1 MVTNF
6 LFLFLFLF
14 FLNLKQ
20 SFELEIVNVNPLYLN
35 AQSGGLKLAVIL
47 TFNEIVDTNT
57 NSLKLVYTNKDWNT
71 TLQRAEHTSDTNP
84 NRATFTLVT
93 NDLFNK
99 GNFGYYKIYYGD
111 ITTDL
116 QILIYPNLIRFRN
129 PIDRY
134 FLKEKPNIKNKVN
147 VTFELKSMIITEE
160 INRVSLKNK
169 EGELYNCTYYLED
182 NGISL
187 TITLNTSDQIDSYIF
202 SVYPTYDRSTSSPP
216 QLTVY
221 FQDFFVYYEAVYA
234 KASAESTSASLKVK
248 FADDGHKEGFDLS
261 YLGSGSTSI
270 IKGSLIQ
277 NIDKNHT
284 YNFVIKNPT
293 PGVINITYNNQV
305 RPIFLITY
313 QTNDNKCYINGDTSI
328 FHITFYKT
336 SQMEYTHSIYFNT
349 DPEQTLAYINDN
361 EKSDE
366 LSYTGEITYLYNG
379 TFNLYSFISRL
390 SSNEPNP
397 IDISSLSVRIHDDP
411 HLVDS
416 QSRTLFIGINHP
428 QYLELN
434 VAGAGD
440 INEVFLEN
448 KGIGKSIPIN
458 LGECDNIDKNKY
470 NCTKITNILM
480 NLDESYISN
489 NYYTVEYDSGCDNQR
504 LEIEGKHITIGQ
516 GYTLLNVNPNWT
528 FIDNVKT
535 QEVTLTY
542 KEKLNGF
549 VMVFFCEKG
558 SMTKCGGKYLP
569 ASNINTIK
577 VNLFEVSLNGT
588 LIYDIF
594 SAVNGQLNQRNSA
607 IFKIV
612 ERLNFTFNHRYF
624 VKDNGAEQNYLE
636 ITKDFYEESNNI
648 IYIIQDS
655 NAYMNLT
662 TDNNRS
668 FIYDIY
674 NLQYFSGVINFRYYD
689 NDIKTYIPIDKHIT
703 VVGKINELMNMNIAN
718 CYYFKFKLI
727 ITKSNPSYN
736 FNERIFLVNN
746 NNNNIVEF
754 KKDNNEYKLENDI
767 NSLIGNDNLYFYISE
782 ETIDTTIYLYKSKFS
797 LTKLEVPE
805 YIIYPNNSLYF
816 SSVTCDLCNSILLIH
831 SSSISNNGIRIN
843 SDCHF
848 SQKSITINGYFT
860 NFNYYYYSLNDEGVT
875 DTSSNSYL
883 RTFRS
888 IQLSRSNFKI
898 DIDTE
903 SSNTQLKINLT
914 NTNKDFYCDLI
925 DNLTLYKIYNGK
937 NESKILTR
945 NELQINDFVISFTI
959 EKGNFDLDINHL
971 TRRKDPWETEVDSS
985 FFYYFGNVTNH
996 SIFTVTPTVFAS
1008 HDLPN
1013 EELIINIT
1021 FKNEEIRNSF
1031 ENDLKD
1037 LCQNREKIDN
1047 RTVQCKLSN
1056 EDIRNEPIKLKKYLS
1071 DYLIEIDLIYY
1082 NLSSSSNCMAIK
1094 ELESTFDLII
1104 YTPDDYYTQNKI
1116 YLKSNVFPN
1125 NIYQQESESK
1135 DKTITIPIDARI
1147 GDDVVYEIYV
1157 DNKLIHSFNLKEFGI
1172 NFIPKFDFEE
1182 SGRNIILLPEPNQVV
1197 KLTYS
1202 QYNIEGLSYS
1212 NNTDNINNISYFQI
1226 GNSTRS
1232 SSISNNYDNSINI
1245 VFDLSS
1251 FSVSQTNY
1259 ILSYIDTCKNQINTG
1274 VYVRFLSF
1282 YFERHYFVINN
1293 NNEQTGQNLRIQ
1305 GPINDQIQLRV
1316 SYIDDDNVEQAET
1329 ISTNGI
1335 IYNYYLT
1342 KNGTYS
1348 FFYMN
1353 NGIRYNLSDKVYVFN
1368 YLSDL
1373 FNNNTNLT
1381 ECMFYNTSKYL
1392 SFSYSFK
1399 NGTNNYNSIF
1409 NMTLRIDGYN
1419 QNYSLNSVINNNM
1432 AYILTYNNIQNRIS
1446 QDRTLLI
1453 YLYENNDMAQ
1463 PLYRYK
1469 YKYTNITL
1477 NSYYEDVI
1485 YSDTNYISFNMS
1497 CKIENLQGFDLYQAN
1512 SPNSKKGTIKCND
1525 LEESNTNGVYNC
1537 FLFENDKTNNPI
1549 NDSSSFVYDYYI
1561 MKYDSKDVS
1570 LKQFFVSKDI
1580 ANSEFNLQLEEEI
1593 HTDRNTTVRINST
1606 KNEFFIPYLNYLY
1619 FNYTSS
1625 TIGYVVPITINNVFN
1640 KENNYFEFKLFL
1652 QTKQNFYN
1660 LTRICRKK
1668 WEHCRNGQCKYFS
1681 NKDDYEIRPNIPDI
1695 SLIFNR
1701 RYISLRDSLYK
1712 NAKSKE
1718 LIINFG
1724 GEDVKSLT
1732 HIKYQIYKTST
1743 SDFNRETEIDVR
1755 SMNNYAMDV
1764 SEYGMYK
1771 FLCKSSL
1778 RVPYINKDFLVF
1790 VVNYDYELLNL
1801 NHLNDNCMYYDPNQ
1815 RILFTTLM
1823 INNNYLFK
1831 NNASTVLNDL
1841 QIYFGDQVF
1850 NYINGSYGYQLHD
1863 SSYAIDCENDEYNFY
1878 IIENNDQDY
1887 VFTSLSSKKNCTS
1900 PYFNDYYYK
1909 DNIILTNQRCALNN
1923 IYLADIN
1930 SPGSKSKLNC
1940 DFIEN
1945 QRLSYCNINQRK
1957 FDVPNIIFDI
1967 YFNYENNYLKS
1978 DNTMNIYNSI
1988 NDSLFD
1994 LSFSEPRLSIISSN
2008 FDLRNLSIVDI
2019 DEEEYANS
2027 QDFIDQKVDNVTFI
2041 YYLQN
2046 KTSYV
2051 TKLTRRDRTDDR
2063 DTTIKYKNES
2073 LEIKEIDCDEFFVPH
2088 RGECLQCYFLSRYG
2102 LINSNF
2108 KWYQNGRCV
2117 DECDYNSGY
2126 AIYDSNHF
2134 YCRKCAER
2142 TIMTDPES
2150 RLGYKYVCSCLVGTV
2165 KSFEDQV
2172 CYLPEDEEIAK
2183 LRNIQT
2189 RVQCYKADGE
2199 KHNYCSDNAICTVKN
2214 KNGYLFPFCDC
2225 NSGYTGRY
2233 CELDENNIN
2242 LDNNLTDTF
2251 TEDNKIDEFNIV
2263 TIARIRSI
2271 TYFFEEE
2278 GNKKLEQITND
2289 NINNYIQYSLDII
2302 DEIKNNEKKTVP
2314 QIFDVMELAI
2324 YFLKERIL
2332 NHRNLRNLQEEE
2344 QDREKLD
2351 KIINNLH
2358 YLNVKANNAS
2368 TGNFKIQTD
2377 KLNLATF
2384 IVYKKSDLEDASFLE
2399 EMSDENYFKIM
2410 EYVNISETDVD
2421 DKVFITLINSSLYN
2435 ETFAPGDFG
2444 VKAYISTTNDTNGTN
2459 TLLEK
2464 NNVIFYI
2471 SSSVI
2476 HFNFDLAEYY
2486 SNKNIRIYDKNDKAF
2501 TDPCFLSEDF
2511 DFDLTQK
2518 YRKKNLYQKITF
2530 GNDVCK
2536 YVKFEYEYNKY
2547 NRLIFEC
2554 QNFTYFDN
2562 ISEVQ
2567 YGMLEFN
2574 FKRDRITN
2582 EDKVYN
2588 LPTKCTKIINNIGE
2602 NFAFWFFLIICLF
2615 EIIYCAGLTVLNYGS
2630 LKKVSYRKGLIHD
2643 EIYQVIPFKKNLK
2656 NKEDAISNSEHMA
2669 KQFIKE
2675 SYKKS
2680 YRKSKNHVLDEI
2692 SDFSSDILSQ
2702 NPMDKSFL
2710 ECFRDN
2716 LKELHPIASLCR
2728 VSLISPLI
2736 INSVFFVFNTLILFG
2751 FNALIY
2757 DEDLIEKRIYRPYRN
2772 NFGYP
2777 MRKEFFYK
2785 IFPSILLQICF
2796 CVIAKVILIVTI
2808 NQKNR
2813 LKDKLRTCY
2822 KQEGRGIS
2830 NDIVIKVDEFQ
2841 NELFLRRILSCVF
2854 MVIIIVFFF
2863 YYSVAFCGVYIQT
2876 QRNWF
2881 FSGIW
2886 SLFWN
2891 WIVFAPIY
2899 IAVVSF
2905 LESSKKD
2912 PDNTCIYYSKRL
2924 FCF

>member
-6 LFLFLFLF
+6 LLLFLFLF

-134 FLKEKPNIKNKVN
+134 FLKEKPNIKNEVN

-411 HLVDS
+411 HVVDS

-558 SMTKCGGKYLP
+558 SMTKCGGKYIP
-569 ASNINTIK
+569 APNTNTIK
-577 VNLFEVSLNGT
+577 VNLFEVSLNDT

-612 ERLNFTFNHRYF
+612 ERLNFNFNHRYF

-655 NAYMNLT
+655 NSYMNLT

-689 NDIKTYIPIDKHIT
+689 NDIKTYIPINKHIT

-736 FNERIFLVNN
+736 FNERIFLV

-937 NESKILTR
+937 NESKILKR

-1021 FKNEEIRNSF
+1021 FKNEEIIDSF

-1047 RTVQCKLSN
+1047 RTVQCKLIN

-1104 YTPDDYYTQNKI
+1104 YTPDNYYTQNKI

-1232 SSISNNYDNSINI
+1232 SSIFNNYDNSINI

-1335 IYNYYLT
+1335 VYNYYLT

-1419 QNYSLNSVINNNM
+1419 QNYSLNSVRNNNM

-1485 YSDTNYISFNMS
+1485 YSDTIYISFNMS

-1525 LEESNTNGVYNC
+1525 LEESNPNGVYNC
-1537 FLFENDKTNNPI
+1537 LLFENDKTNNPI
-1549 NDSSSFVYDYYI
+1549 NDSSNFVYDYYI

-1580 ANSEFNLQLEEEI
+1580 ANSEFNLRLEDEI

-1681 NKDDYEIRPNIPDI
+1681 NRDDYEIKPNIPDI

-1724 GEDVKSLT
+1724 GEDVETLT

-1863 SSYAIDCENDEYNFY
+1863 SSYEIDCENDEYNFY

-2102 LINSNF
+2102 LINSNL
-2108 KWYQNGRCV
+2108 KWYQNGHCV

-2134 YCRKCAER
+2134 YCRKCEER
-2142 TIMTDPES
+2142 TMMTDPES

-2278 GNKKLEQITND
+2278 GNKKLEQITD
-2289 NINNYIQYSLDII
+2289 EHIDNYIQYSLDII

-2384 IVYKKSDLEDASFLE
+2384 IVYKKSDLEDAGFLE

-2574 FKRDRITN
+2574 YKRDRITN

-2643 EIYQVIPFKKNLK
+2643 EIYQIIPFKKNLK

-2822 KQEGRGIS
+2822 KQEGGGIS